1 VTSSAWAPKTASS
14 PHPDARFR
22 FFVTGTDTGVG
33 KTEVAR
39 ALLALMRARGLQPF
53 ALKPYQSG
61 GGDDAKSLGA
71 RTVYRFKA
79 PLAPGVAAEL
89 EGVRPSIKRVLK
101 AIPKTG
107 AGVVEGAGGL
117 YVPIDAE
124 NDVIDLIRAAKLPV
138 VLVARAGL
146 GTLNHTALS
155 LKALRTRVAAVVLVK
170 SSPVRDAS
178 EAHNRGWIERR
189 HRVLVLGPVPYLKNP
204 TKRRAE
210 LERVLRRLLK

>member
-1 VTSSAWAPKTASS
+1 MS
-14 PHPDARFR
+14 R

-39 ALLALMRARGLQPF
+39 ALLALMRARGLSPF

-61 GGDDAKSLGA
+61 GGDDSRRLKA
-71 RTVYRFKA
+71 RVLYRFKA

-89 EGVRPSIKRVLK
+89 AGRSPRFERVVK
-101 AIPKTG
+101 AIPKHG

-117 YVPIDAE
+117 YVPLDAKH
-124 NDVIDLIRAAKLPV
+124 DVIDLIERARLPV

-155 LKALRTRVAAVVLVK
+155 LEALKRRRVPVAAVVLMK
-170 SSPVRDAS
+170 SSAARDSS
-178 EAHNRGWIERR
+178 ERHNRRWLERR
-189 HRVLVLGPVPYLKNP
+189 HRGVMMLGPVPFIADA
-204 TKRRAE
+204 R
-210 LERVLRRLLK
+210 RRLAAVCQVLTGLVP